1 MTQIKFTADLL
12 ALMARQNLC
21 ETQAAG
27 LLGVPVFTLKKWTS
41 AQRAPSASAVR
52 LLEVLGL
59 LDQLAKERALL
70 VVTHEPE
77 LFAGRISEAW
87 QLVDGC
93 LVPLVPTRLL
103 TMTADGSS

>member
-59 LDQLAKERALL
+59 LEAVAPALL
-70 VVTHEPE
+70 DALTPGPVVHVEKVQGKRSRRESPGKT
-77 LFAGRISEAW
+77 
-87 QLVDGC
+87 
-93 LVPLVPTRLL
+93 L
-103 TMTADGSS
+103 T

>member
-12 ALMARQNLC
+12 ALIARHNLC

-27 LLGVPVFTLKKWTS
+27 LLGVPVFTLRKWTS

-59 LDQLAKERALL
+59 LEAVAPALL
-70 VVTHEPE
+70 DALTPGPVVHVEKVQGKRSRRESPGKT
-77 LFAGRISEAW
+77 
-87 QLVDGC
+87 
-93 LVPLVPTRLL
+93 L
-103 TMTADGSS
+103 T

>member
-12 ALMARQNLC
+12 ALIARQELC

-27 LLGVPVFTLKKWTS
+27 LLGVPVYTLRKWTS

-59 LDQLAKERALL
+59 LEAVAPALL
-70 VVTHEPE
+70 D
-77 LFAGRISEAW
+77 A
-87 QLVDGC
+87 
-93 LVPLVPTRLL
+93 L
-103 TMTADGSS
+103 TPAPVAHVEKVQGKRSRRESPGETLT

>member
-59 LDQLAKERALL
+59 LEAVAPALL
-70 VVTHEPE
+70 D
-77 LFAGRISEAW
+77 A
-87 QLVDGC
+87 
-93 LVPLVPTRLL
+93 L
-103 TMTADGSS
+103 TPGPVAHVEKVQGKRSRKESPGETLT

>member
-1 MTQIKFTADLL
+1 MTHIKFTADLL
-12 ALMARQNLC
+12 ALMQRHNLC

-59 LDQLAKERALL
+59 LEAVAPALL
-70 VVTHEPE
+70 DALTPAPVAHVEKVQGKRSRKQISPE
-77 LFAGRISEAW
+77 TI
-87 QLVDGC
+87 
-93 LVPLVPTRLL
+93 T
-103 TMTADGSS
+103 

>member
-1 MTQIKFTADLL
+1 MTHIKFTADLL
-12 ALMARQNLC
+12 ALIARHNLC

-59 LDQLAKERALL
+59 LEAVAPALL
-70 VVTHEPE
+70 D
-77 LFAGRISEAW
+77 A
-87 QLVDGC
+87 
-93 LVPLVPTRLL
+93 L
-103 TMTADGSS
+103 TPGPVAHVEKVQGKRSRKESPGKTLT

>member
-1 MTQIKFTADLL
+1 MTHIKFTADLL
-12 ALMARQNLC
+12 ALIARHNLC

-59 LDQLAKERALL
+59 LEAVAPALL
-70 VVTHEPE
+70 
-77 LFAGRISEAW
+77 AA
-87 QLVDGC
+87 
-93 LVPLVPTRLL
+93 L
-103 TMTADGSS
+103 TPGPVAHVGKVQGKRSRRESPGETLT

>member
-1 MTQIKFTADLL
+1 MTHIKFTADLL
-12 ALMARQNLC
+12 ALIQRQNLC

-59 LDQLAKERALL
+59 LEAVAPALL
-70 VVTHEPE
+70 D
-77 LFAGRISEAW
+77 A
-87 QLVDGC
+87 
-93 LVPLVPTRLL
+93 L
-103 TMTADGSS
+103 TPGPVAHVEKVQGKRSRKESPGETLT

>member
-1 MTQIKFTADLL
+1 MTHIKFTADLL
-12 ALMARQNLC
+12 ALMARHNLC

-59 LDQLAKERALL
+59 LEALAPALL
-70 VVTHEPE
+70 D
-77 LFAGRISEAW
+77 A
-87 QLVDGC
+87 
-93 LVPLVPTRLL
+93 L
-103 TMTADGSS
+103 TPGPVAHVEKVQGKRSRRESPGETLT